1 MTTVYFIRHAQSDPS
16 HRDDRTRPL
25 TEAGLRDTKLITACL
40 GSRGIS
46 HILSS
51 PYQRTLD
58 TVAHLAETLALP
70 VETDEDFRERDAGG
84 WHGDCFLDFV
94 RAQWEDFEYRTP
106 DGESLAMVQKRNV
119 AALERVMRKYHGQHR
134 HHACIDPGDH
144 GKNDQPLPRDLQPA
158 EQSAD
163 LFHPSHSFPSGSKPG
178 YTRLFYHDRRG
189 IATDPSPAK
198 EASL

>member
-25 TEAGLRDTKLITACL
+25 TEAGLRDTKLITACI

-51 PYQRTLD
+51 PYKRTLD

-84 WHGDCFLDFV
+84 WHGDNFLDFV
-94 RAQWEDFEYRTP
+94 RAQWEDFSYHIE
-106 DGESLAMVQKRNV
+106 DGECLADVQKRNV
-119 AALERVMRKYHGQHR
+119 AALERAIRKYQGQTI
-134 HHACIDPGDH
+134 A
-144 GKNDQPLPRDLQPA
+144 
-158 EQSAD
+158 
-163 LFHPSHSFPSGSKPG
+163 
-178 YTRLFYHDRRG
+178 
-189 IATDPSPAK
+189 IATHGTALSTILNYYDRSIGYRNFMRILDVMPYVVRLDFLEDGRCVK
-198 EASL
+198 LQEILLVQKQWRKMK